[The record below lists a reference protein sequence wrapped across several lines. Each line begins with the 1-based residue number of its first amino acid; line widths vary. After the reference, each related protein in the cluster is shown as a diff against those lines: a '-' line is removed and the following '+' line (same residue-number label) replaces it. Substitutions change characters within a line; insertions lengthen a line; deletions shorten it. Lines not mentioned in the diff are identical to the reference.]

1 MSDFK
6 KNSTE
11 LKSYI
16 QKLESKEKNQRN
28 SRKFWLLGILGL
40 VVLFMGIG
48 SYFLSSS
55 LRDWEEEYI
64 EPEDIFVDIPLEEM
78 ELMEEYHS
86 IPQEVE
92 LTIDTFTVDET
103 LLFSESEE
111 EEPEVESEDRVKE
124 EGVDSQIQEEFSR
137 RSRPEEKVSSNK
149 STLAQNTQRAQD
161 TQRLAL
167 PPELPSSGE
176 STPSRGVGSIPL
188 QEPSD
193 LPQEVNISE
202 NLENVDSAPEMPRG
216 EVEMEESTSKVARP
230 LVSAQAMPE
239 FPGGKRKLSRYFNRE
254 LKYPSA
260 AKDNQVEGSVRV
272 GFIIEPDGSI
282 SNPKV
287 IKGLGYGCDEEAVRL
302 IESMPI
308 WSPGM
313 NNGNPVR
320 IFKILSITFALQ

>member
-55 LRDWEEEYI
+55 LRDWEEEYV

-188 QEPSD
+188 QDPSD